1 VPAGGRRY
9 DGTVRLY
16 AELLREIQKGEVWLP
31 WMERLIRVVVILAV
45 AWIVTR
51 VARRLIGRMR
61 VRAARMLEK
70 HGGATDRDLEKRA
83 ATIFTV
89 LVKLVSV
96 TIWLVAVVMSLSELT
111 FNVQPLLAG
120 IGVAGLALG
129 LGAQT
134 LIKDWLGGLFILI
147 EDQVRIGDSV
157 SIGAVSGTVEEVNL
171 RTTVLRAENGAV
183 HIIPNGSITQITN
196 LSRGYSYYLFETT
209 LAYGADVG
217 QALEVLTKAGE
228 SLVEDERF
236 KPMLLSAL
244 EVMGVERFT
253 HRGLLIRARIKTLP
267 SKQEL
272 VGRELNLRVKSGLD
286 AAGIPFPAVNG
297 S

>member
-61 VRAARMLEK
+61 LRAARMLEK
-70 HGGATDRDLEKRA
+70 HGATDRDLEKRA
-83 ATIFTV
+83 TTIFAV

-236 KPMLLSAL
+236 KPMLLSGL

-286 AAGIPFPAVNG
+286 AGGFRFRR
-297 S
+297 